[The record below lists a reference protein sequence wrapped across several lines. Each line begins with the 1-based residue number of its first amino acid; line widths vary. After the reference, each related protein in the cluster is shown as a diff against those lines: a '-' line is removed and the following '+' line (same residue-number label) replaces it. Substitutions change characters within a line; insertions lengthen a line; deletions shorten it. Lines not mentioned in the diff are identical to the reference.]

1 MEKKDFISE
10 LPKSERLVLH
20 EHAPLP
26 PRMIFKI
33 IRQEGEEELER
44 PFQALAFSGLAA
56 GILVSLSF
64 LFRSIFHMHMG
75 SSPMEP
81 LVSCLGYTV
90 GFIIVILG
98 RMQLFTENP
107 ITTIIPLLSEWSW
120 LRFYEVVRL
129 WVTVFFFNIVGTAI
143 AAAFYSSPYTLSP
156 EIEGAMYEVAVNV
169 MKLGPVENIL
179 RGIPAG
185 ILIAAI
191 VWISPQTKYFRFATI
206 MFLVYFIALGD
217 FAHVVVG
224 SCEMA
229 YIVMADD
236 ANFFDYFFR
245 FLIPCGLG
253 NVIGGTVIFTLLV
266 YYQVAKELNIK
277 DKESKSSRKLPK

>member
-1 MEKKDFISE
+1 MEKKDFVSE
-10 LPKSERLVLH
+10 LPRNERVVLH

-26 PRMIFKI
+26 PRLIENI
-33 IRQEGEEELER
+33 IREEGEAELAR
-44 PFQALAFSGLAA
+44 PLQALAFSGLAA
-56 GILVSLSF
+56 GILVSFSF

-75 SSPMEP
+75 ASPMEP

-120 LRFYEVVRL
+120 TRFGEVVRL
-129 WVTVFFFNIVGTAI
+129 WATVFFFNIVGTAI

-156 EIEGAMYEVAVNV
+156 EIEAAMHDVAVNV
-169 MKLGPVENIL
+169 MKLNPIENIL

-191 VWISPQTKYFRFATI
+191 VWISPQTKYFRFVMI

-229 YIVMADD
+229 YVVMAEE
-236 ANFFDYFFR
+236 AEFFDYLFR
-245 FLIPCGLG
+245 FLIPCGFG
-253 NVIGGTVIFTLLV
+253 NIIGGTGIFTLLV
-266 YYQVAKELNIK
+266 YYQVAKELK
-277 DKESKSSRKLPK
+277 DEKTRRTRK